1 MTEATAAAQTTSSVS
16 TWNLDKAHSAIE
28 FAVKHMMFSTVK
40 GRFGE
45 FSGTIS
51 LDEQNLANS
60 RVQVEIQTA
69 SVDTR
74 DPGRDAHLKS
84 ADFFDAETFPAI
96 TFSSTNVESGK
107 NDEFK
112 VTGDLTVHGVTKPV
126 VLDVEQTGRGMSPFG
141 FEVAGFSATTKISR
155 KEFGLEWNAALES
168 GGVLVGDDIKISI
181 EVEANPAVAQDA

>member
-1 MTEATAAAQTTSSVS
+1 MTEATATGNMAASVS
-16 TWNLDKAHSAIE
+16 TWNLDKAHTSIE

-51 LDEQNLANS
+51 LDDQNLANS
-60 RVQVEIQTA
+60 SVQVEIQTA

-74 DPGRDAHLKS
+74 DPGRDTHLKS
-84 ADFFDAETFPAI
+84 ADFFEAEKFPAI
-96 TFSSTNVESGK
+96 TFVSTKVEPGK

-112 VTGDLTVHGVTKPV
+112 VTGDLTVHGMTKPV
-126 VLDVEQTGRGMSPFG
+126 VLDVEKTGRGKSPFG

-181 EVEANPAVAQDA
+181 EVEATPAVAQDA